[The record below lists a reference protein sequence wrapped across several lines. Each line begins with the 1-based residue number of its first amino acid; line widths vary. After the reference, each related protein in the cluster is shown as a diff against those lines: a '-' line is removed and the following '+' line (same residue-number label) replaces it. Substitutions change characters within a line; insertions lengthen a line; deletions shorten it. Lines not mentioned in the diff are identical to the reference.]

1 MGIIDKISTHLSTK
15 LGDKLEKNKEE
26 KAVLNYG
33 LFIVIHTL
41 MGIILTIL
49 TGIITGMTIEIIIIS
64 ITSAWFKRYTGGV
77 HATTPERC
85 LVIGLILSLALS
97 ILCKYLV
104 ANININYILILG
116 TFIIMVFYY
125 IINKKCPVPSKNKP
139 LKKESTRKKL
149 RKKARI
155 LINSYLIL
163 LISLYVMYILTN
175 LNIIKTSIV
184 SCILGIVLQ
193 IIALTEKGASFI
205 NILDRSFN
213 IFKN

>member
-85 LVIGLILSLALS
+85 LVVGLILSLALS
-97 ILCKYLV
+97 IVCKYLV

-155 LINSYLIL
+155 LI
-163 LISLYVMYILTN
+163 
-175 LNIIKTSIV
+175 IV
-184 SCILGIVLQ
+184 I
-193 IIALTEKGASFI
+193 
-205 NILDRSFN
+205 
-213 IFKN
+213 